1 MLSVEKC
8 KKYLGENYCTEDEIK
23 EIRNS
28 LYQAAELLIDKFVD
42 DKKDNN
48 RKIIEN

>member
-8 KKYLGENYCTEDEIK
+8 KEYLSDNAYTDDEIE

-28 LYQAAELLIDKFVD
+28 LYQAAELLIDKFLE
-42 DKKDNN
+42 DKKDKD
-48 RKIIEN
+48 RKVIEN

>member
-8 KKYLGENYCTEDEIK
+8 KKFLNNNSYTDKEVE

-28 LYQAAELLIDKFVD
+28 LYQTAELLINKFAND
-42 DKKDNN
+42 IKDNG

>member
-8 KKYLGENYCTEDEIK
+8 KKYLDGNSFTDEEIE

-28 LYQAAELLIDKFVD
+28 LYQAAELLIDKFIEEKNNVD
-42 DKKDNN
+42 